1 MVDEEIRPVY
11 TANCDKFEQPLGRG
25 LPVHKQ
31 VHSRDVRAPEVER
44 LPKWSGEVN
53 LVQVLQQLGGDE
65 TQT

>member
-1 MVDEEIRPVY
+1 MVDEEIGPVY
-11 TANCDKFEQPLGRG
+11 SANRDKFEQPLGRG
-25 LPVHKQ
+25 LPVHKV

-53 LVQVLQQLGGDE
+53 LVQVLQQLGGEE